1 MSPRFR
7 QTKAPSHRRL
17 RAFSF
22 DPSLDTQLDTAV
34 INQVCLEVPW
44 EDLDPDLRR
53 TYGGP
58 ESGVGAW
65 YEWDG
70 NRKAGKG
77 RMEITDVDES
87 TVTIDLRFL
96 RPFKSQST
104 TAFRLEPDGDGTL
117 VTWTM
122 TGPNTF
128 MMKVMGIFTS
138 MEKMIG
144 PDFEKGLDRLK
155 REVETASGTT

>member
-1 MSPRFR
+1 MAASDTYTVER
-7 QTKAPSHRRL
+7 QRRIDAPPALVREQIVDLRRWV
-17 RAFSF
+17 SW
-22 DPSLDTQLDTAV
+22 S
-34 INQVCLEVPW
+34 PW
-44 EDLDPDLRR
+44 EDLDPDLQR

-58 ESGVGAW
+58 VAGVGAW